1 MDALTRR
8 RVNASRCGTFRIAV
22 ILQQLGFLANVISGM
37 GQAAKVDIEEF
48 VGIYHRSP
56 RLRQCLGRALAAKR
70 LGRKVK
76 PWDQGR
82 WDDNCDQI
90 MEDILVAK
98 FTSTP
103 FMREYILGIEGHFY
117 EASPKDKI
125 WGIGIG
131 VQQAMAGVPHN
142 GQNKLGLALDRA
154 RARNAATS
162 REQTASV
169 HN

>member
-1 MDALTRR
+1 MLAPAAPRYFHKRNCRESNFYPHAFTYNGVKLPTSEHHLMHEKARLMGDLVVAKAILEAPSAL
-8 RVNASRCGTFRIAV
+8 
-22 ILQQLGFLANVISGM
+22 
-37 GQAAKVDIEEF
+37 K
-48 VGIYHRSP
+48 
-56 RLRQCLGRALAAKR
+56 AKR

-98 FTSTP
+98 FASTP

-117 EASPKDKI
+117 EASPKDKV

-131 VQQAMAGVPHN
+131 VKQAEAGAPHN

-154 RARNAATS
+154 RARIAAM
-162 REQTASV
+162 
-169 HN
+169 